1 MLKLKSPAKLNLY
14 LRILNKRPDGY
25 HNIVTLFERIDLCDD
40 VVLKERKSGIKI
52 VCDDPMVPLGPEN
65 LAYRA
70 AKALM
75 DHAGLNRGIQIRI
88 KKRIPTGG
96 GLGGGSSN
104 AACVLLGLNRLW
116 KLGLSRKEL
125 MAQGAKIGADVNFFL
140 LDEKLAVGTE
150 KGEKLKALAVSR
162 SLWHVLVISGK
173 GLSTGEIYGRWDKLH
188 PAGRRDKI
196 PLTQAMADVKILH
209 HSIQK
214 KNFSLLGKSLHNDL
228 EESAQSEDSNILKIK
243 ELLRFCARACV
254 LVSGSGPT
262 VFCVAPSRKE
272 AIRLRR
278 DLMSSNKPDSK
289 CQILVAKTW

>member
-40 VVLKERKSGIKI
+40 VVLKERKSGIRI
-52 VCDDPMVPLGPEN
+52 ACDDPRLPLGPEN

-75 DHAGLNRGIQIRI
+75 DYAGLSKGIQIKI
-88 KKRIPTGG
+88 KKCIPAGG
-96 GLGGGSSN
+96 GLAGGSSN
-104 AACVLLGLNRLW
+104 AASVLLGLNRLW

-125 MAQGAKIGADVNFFL
+125 MAIGAKIGADVNFFL
-140 LDEKLAVGTE
+140 LGEKLAVGTG
-150 KGEKLKALAVSR
+150 KGEKLKALAASGP
-162 SLWHVLVISGK
+162 LWHVLVISGK

-188 PAGRRDKI
+188 HGRQTEKI
-196 PLTQAMADVKILH
+196 SLTQVMRDVKILH

-214 KNFSLLGKSLHNDL
+214 KNFTLLGKSLHNDL
-228 EESAQSEDSNILKIK
+228 EESARSRDSNILKIK
-243 ELLRFCARACV
+243 ELLKSSGCGGI
-254 LVSGSGPT
+254 LMSGSGPT

-272 AIRLRR
+272 AMRLRR
-278 DLMSSNKPDSK
+278 DLMLRSRQ
-289 CQILVAKTW
+289 QILVAKTY